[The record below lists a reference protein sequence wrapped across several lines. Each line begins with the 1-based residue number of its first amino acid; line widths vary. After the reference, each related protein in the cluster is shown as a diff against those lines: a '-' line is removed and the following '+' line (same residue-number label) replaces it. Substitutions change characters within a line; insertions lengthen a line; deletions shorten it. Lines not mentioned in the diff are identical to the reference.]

1 LRGDLSMAKS
11 FLSQLESQ
19 VINLTITTENQDK
32 YLDNVEQ
39 SLQFLNEAL
48 ESKRW
53 EVSFQE
59 IADSTFS
66 GDYETAERAVGLF
79 NAYCARCHTA
89 GYSAGVSY
97 TQKIASGGLGP
108 ALRSGRANV
117 QFKDREDMINFI
129 INGSAIGKPYGVNGV
144 GQGRMP
150 GFGTALPESDV
161 ALIIDFLRGMG
172 PDA

>member
-1 LRGDLSMAKS
+1 M
-11 FLSQLESQ
+11 
-19 VINLTITTENQDK
+19 
-32 YLDNVEQ
+32 
-39 SLQFLNEAL
+39 
-48 ESKRW
+48 
-53 EVSFQE
+53 
-59 IADSTFS
+59 
-66 GDYETAERAVGLF
+66 GLF